1 VNEKNESDATN
12 EPKEVESL
20 VKQILTD
27 RSILRKSSIDA
38 KVNPDGT
45 LHDDTKKTIS
55 HLIASIP
62 TDALGLSAPQIG
74 IFEKIF
80 IARIPIDDYVE
91 QKSFVFVNPSLEMS
105 DNLFFSTEACLSLPR
120 VEKCVRRSIYVKVKG
135 LIYPIQNSEVDD
147 STMVSEMEFVDK
159 SAAVIQHEN
168 DHLNGV
174 LLVDHIDASGS
185 DEVIKRIMDRRERV
199 NKNRENQHAREL
211 KDKQIKHRKIN
222 PKAANKQKKMYKT
235 YEKLVKRKIENS
247 EYRKMLANG
256 TIVEDTAIETVENK
270 SCSTD

>member
-1 VNEKNESDATN
+1 VNKKNACDTTN

-62 TDALGLSAPQIG
+62 TNALGLSASQIG
-74 IFEKIF
+74 IFEKVF
-80 IARIPIDDYVE
+80 IAKITLGDYVE
-91 QKSFVFVNPSLEMS
+91 QRNFVFVNPSLEMS
-105 DNLFFSTEACLSLPR
+105 DNIFFSTEACLSLPR
-120 VEKCVRRSIYVKVKG
+120 VEKCVRRSTSVKVKG
-135 LIYPIQNSEVDD
+135 LIYPIQNSEVDF
-147 STMVSEMEFVDK
+147 TMVSEMEFVDK

-174 LLVDHIDASGS
+174 LLVDHIDASVS

-199 NKNRENQHAREL
+199 NKNRENKHAREL

-222 PKAANKQKKMYKT
+222 PKAANKQKKMHKT

-256 TIVEDTAIETVENK
+256 TIVEDTTIKTVENK